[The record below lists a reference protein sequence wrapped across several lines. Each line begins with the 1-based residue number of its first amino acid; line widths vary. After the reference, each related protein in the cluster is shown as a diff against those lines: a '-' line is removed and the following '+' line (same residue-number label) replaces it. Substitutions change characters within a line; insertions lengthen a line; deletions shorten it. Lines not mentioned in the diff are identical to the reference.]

1 MKLHVFVEPFID
13 RYTDQS
19 IKNGLCIC
27 FHEDI
32 EVYSKTRSWNGYDP
46 YLTVVLARKREV
58 VAHAAVIDTEILV
71 GKLKIRVAG
80 IMNVFVLPA
89 YRNRGFAGRV
99 MNASMR
105 EAAHRDFHQIGL
117 LFCKSELEGVYLIS
131 GWKTLV
137 NRKITRVVRGRELP
151 MRENI
156 IAMYYP
162 LRQKE
167 PPPGDIHLQGNEW

>member
-13 RYTDQS
+13 RNTDQS
-19 IKNGLCIC
+19 IKDGLCIC
-27 FHEDI
+27 FPEDI

-46 YLTVVLARKREV
+46 CLSVVLARKREV
-58 VAHAAVIDTEILV
+58 VAHAAVIDTEILF

-89 YRNRGFAGRV
+89 YRNRGLAARV
-99 MNASMR
+99 MNASIR
-105 EAAHRDFHQIGL
+105 EAAYRDFHLGL
-117 LFCKSELEGVYLIS
+117 LFCKSELEGVYRIS
-131 GWKTLV
+131 GWRTLV
-137 NRKITRVVRGRELP
+137 NRNITRVVSGRELP
-151 MRENI
+151 MRDNI

-167 PPPGDIHLQGNEW
+167 PPSGDIHLQGNEW